1 MRRFCRRY
9 NDEKKKS
16 NHCTGTENSK
26 KMCLEGRLTIEEAER
41 VFDMYYEIYF
51 TKKSAALFKNLP
63 IREEFS
69 YLK

>member
-1 MRRFCRRY
+1 MM
-9 NDEKKKS
+9 KKRKV
-16 NHCTGTENSK
+16 TIAQAQKIQE

-41 VFDMYYEIYF
+41 VFNMYYEIYF

>member
-1 MRRFCRRY
+1 M
-9 NDEKKKS
+9 KKRKV
-16 NHCTGTENSK
+16 TIAQAQKIQE

-41 VFDMYYEIYF
+41 VFDMCYDF

>member
-1 MRRFCRRY
+1 
-9 NDEKKKS
+9 
-16 NHCTGTENSK
+16 
-26 KMCLEGRLTIEEAER
+26 MCLEGRLTIEEAER
-41 VFDMYYEIYF
+41 VFDMCYEIYF